1 LTVVST
7 INKHEKCL
15 EGFGVRGGNVT
26 WMSVQ
31 MAEQG
36 QTIGAA

>member
-15 EGFGVRGGNVT
+15 GGFGVWSGNVT